1 MVGAGTG
8 VDDDSARHRP
18 GAGNLGQGVQVEV
31 WQRLCG
37 GAAPRRCGMGV
48 LLGRGGEGAWPALG
62 VAVGARTGRAHT
74 AGPSC
79 SCVGSRGTV
88 SGASPLRDGVG
99 VAHT

>member
-1 MVGAGTG
+1 MLGRGPWWQCLWG
-8 VDDDSARHRP
+8 QHRP